1 MVTTLK
7 SLTREYRADKKKL
20 ENISKKINSLQMQ
33 ITTIKNSAS
42 DISKEAQNKKV
53 LIDFCIETGLSPIEA
68 KLSYTLDEMK
78 NEITHLYFSNY
89 MTSDYTTGAT
99 GAIGNGSNHYTGLT
113 GGTGGISIS
122 GTTYSTLGQGC
133 TTITNP
139 GNISVI
145 GGSNQPIYKKRTP

>member
-1 MVTTLK
+1 MAMTLK

-42 DISKEAQNKKV
+42 DISKEAQNKKL

-68 KLSYTLDEMK
+68 TLSYTLDEMK
-78 NEITHLYFSNY
+78 NAVNHLYFSNY
-89 MTSDYTTGAT
+89 TTTDQAMSAM
-99 GAIGNGSNHYTGLT
+99 GAIGPSGYNGLT
-113 GGTGGISIS
+113 GGSGISIL
-122 GTTYSTLGQGC
+122 GTTYSNGY

-139 GNISVI
+139 GNISVV
-145 GGSNQPIYKKRTP
+145 GGSTNTITKSRTP